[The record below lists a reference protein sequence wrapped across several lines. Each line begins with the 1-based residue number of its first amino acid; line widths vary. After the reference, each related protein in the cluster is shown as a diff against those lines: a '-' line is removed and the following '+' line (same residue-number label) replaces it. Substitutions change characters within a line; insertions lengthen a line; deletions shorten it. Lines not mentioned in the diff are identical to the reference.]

1 MPLIVGTAIAGNTFS
16 NKATSFF
23 APLTEW
29 FSTVIQW
36 FVDQRFQLLIMVIGL
51 GITAALMAL
60 ISWILRRLIPTL
72 MKRTGARLDHALV
85 TRLHL
90 PVMMLLG
97 ATGIM
102 ISLQAPALPP
112 VIARWLPSCYYAFI
126 SLIIFWG
133 LMRFI
138 GFLDF
143 YFKGIAAKT
152 ANTMDDLLIDLVRR
166 VVKATICIIA
176 IIFIAQN
183 IFQLNVS
190 ALLAGAGVA
199 GLAIAFAA
207 QNALANIFGAATL
220 ILDKPFKVGDCVEM
234 GETSGIVEA
243 VGLRSTRLRSLDGT
257 VWYVPNRQMADST
270 LRNYAQRPNLKY
282 AFDIGLI
289 YGTTPEQMRR
299 ALAILHEILDNHPM
313 FDMEEMPPRI
323 YFTELRDWSL
333 NISVIVWFQTQ
344 DWFAMQ
350 AARQEINLQILER
363 FNAEG
368 LSFAFPSTTNYLTAD
383 SAGPVE
389 IKNS

>member
-1 MPLIVGTAIAGNTFS
+1 MPMIGETAAPEEVLPP
-16 NKATSFF
+16 KAVSFLD
-23 APLTEW
+23 PLWEGV
-29 FSTVIQW
+29 SRVLEW
-36 FVDQRFQLLIMVIGL
+36 FVDQRFQLLAMLIGL
-51 GITAALMAL
+51 VITAVVMAAA
-60 ISWILRRLIPTL
+60 SWMLRRLLPAL
-72 MKRTGARLDHALV
+72 MKKTGARLDHSL
-85 TRLHL
+85 TIRLHL

-97 ATGIM
+97 ATGVM

-112 VIARWLPSCYYAFI
+112 VIAGWLPRCYYA
-126 SLIIFWG
+126 IIAVIVFWG
-133 LMRFI
+133 VLRVI
-138 GFLDF
+138 GVLDS
-143 YFKGIAAKT
+143 YFKGIAART
-152 ANTMDDLLIDLVRR
+152 ANSLDDLLIDLVRR
-166 VVKATICIIA
+166 VVKAAVWIIA

-183 IFQLNVS
+183 IFNLNVS

-207 QNALANIFGAATL
+207 QNTLANIFGAVTL
-220 ILDKPFKVGDCVEM
+220 ILDKPFKVGDRVEM
-234 GETSGIVEA
+234 GTTSGTVEA

-270 LRNYAQRPNLKY
+270 LLNYAQRPNLKY

-299 ALAILHEILDNHPM
+299 AMAILHEILDDHPM
-313 FDMEEMPPRI
+313 FDMETLPPRI

-333 NISVIVWFQTQ
+333 NINVIVWFQTQ

-350 AARQEINLQILER
+350 EARQEINLQILER

-383 SAGPVE
+383 SAGPVK